1 MVRQTAV
8 MRPLEYVY
16 VTESRLGPLVLDLGG
31 SAKFKC
37 ALC

>member
-1 MVRQTAV
+1 
-8 MRPLEYVY
+8 MRPLGYVYVY